1 MIELFKKCII
11 LTALLYC
18 GQAKGNTT
26 LQERVYLQTDKEL
39 YLAGELLWLK
49 LYTTDADGQ
58 LTSFSKIG
66 YIELV
71 NDSIPE
77 VQIKVDITDGT
88 GAGWIELPA
97 LLPTGYY
104 RLVAY
109 THYMRKAEV
118 PVFFEK
124 RIGIINP
131 FLSDNS
137 SQLYDDSAIMPG
149 NRTIKPRSNPVR
161 ISTDKAQYE
170 KRAKGEILLTGLPH
184 EAVSLGIS
192 IAGVEPEMYRGFNDN
207 MESWKNELAYIPS
220 SANTSLPEYEGAV
233 IEGRLIDIETEEQQ
247 SPANVISLLSFPGE
261 PIHIYNGKQDADGK
275 ITFFTQYAT
284 GKREISTTAIDPF
297 GKRYRID
304 VESPYVSHTGKS
316 LPPIVTDSSWIG
328 YLKNRMLG
336 LQVVNAYTADSLSA
350 IRSVVLPSHFVPDRS
365 YVLDNYTRFP
375 VMEELFIEFILTA
388 RIHKVDG
395 KRTFHTMTKD
405 MRYTNGNT
413 LVLLDNIPVTDHE
426 QLCSYNPLLIKKID
440 VYFGR
445 YVFGG
450 QPFDGILS
458 FSSYKNDYPS
468 ITFPATTQLFDYEGT
483 QPYRYF
489 YAPSYETVAGK
500 NSRMPDFRHTLLWE
514 PDLQNKNSGEALTIP
529 FHTSD
534 IPGTYRI
541 TVEGIGKEGRIIYET
556 YTFEVSK

>member
-1 MIELFKKCII
+1 MIELLKKCIL
-11 LTALLYC
+11 LTALLYSW
-18 GQAKGNTT
+18 QVKGNTSV
-26 LQERVYLQTDKEL
+26 QERVYLQTDKEL

-49 LYTTDADGQ
+49 LYTTDAGGR
-58 LTSFSKIG
+58 LSSFSKIG

-77 VQIKVDITDGT
+77 VQIKVDITDGS

-109 THYMRKAEV
+109 THYMRKAEE

-131 FLSDNS
+131 FQSDNRGQS
-137 SQLYDDSAIMPG
+137 YADDPVSIPNHPAG
-149 NRTIKPRSNPVR
+149 HSGLVR
-161 ISTDKAQYE
+161 IATDEAQYE
-170 KRAKGEILLTGLPH
+170 KRGKGEIHLTGLPH

-192 IAGVEPEMYRGFNDN
+192 IAGVEPETYRGFNDN
-207 MESWKNELAYIPS
+207 PEAWKNSLLRIPS
-220 SANTSLPEYEGAV
+220 SANYSLPEYEGAI

-247 SPANVISLLSFPGE
+247 SPENMINLLSFPGE
-261 PIHIYNGKQDADGK
+261 PIHIYNGKQDTDGK

-284 GKREISTTAIDPF
+284 GKREISTTAIHPS
-297 GKRYRID
+297 GKHYRID
-304 VESPYVSHTGKS
+304 IESPYISHTSKP
-316 LPPIVTDSSWIG
+316 LPPIPADSSWIS
-328 YLKNRMLG
+328 YLKNRTLG
-336 LQVVNAYTADSLSA
+336 LQVANAYTADSLGA
-350 IRSVVLPSHFVPDRS
+350 IRTIALPSHFVPDRS

-375 VMEELFIEFILTA
+375 VMEELFIEFILA
-388 RIHKVDG
+388 VQIRKVNG
-395 KRTFHTMTKD
+395 ERTFFAMTKD
-405 MRYTNGNT
+405 MKYTTGNT

-426 QLCSYNPLLIKKID
+426 QMCSYNSLLIKKID
-440 VYFGR
+440 IYFDR
-445 YVFGG
+445 YIFGG

-468 ITFPATTQLFDYEGT
+468 ITFPATTQLFDYDGT

-489 YAPSYETVAGK
+489 YAPSYETAAGK

-514 PDLQNKNSGEALTIP
+514 PSLQTNGGEALTIP

-541 TVEGIGKEGRIIYET
+541 TVEGIGKEGSIIHET
-556 YTFEVSK
+556 STFEVNE